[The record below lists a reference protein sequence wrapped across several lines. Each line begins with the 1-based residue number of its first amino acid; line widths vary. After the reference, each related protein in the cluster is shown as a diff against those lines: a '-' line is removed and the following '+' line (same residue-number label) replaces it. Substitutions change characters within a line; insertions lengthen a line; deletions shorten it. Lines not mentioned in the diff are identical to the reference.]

1 MTQIWPGTVSY
12 LSSTRHSSAINQS
25 ACLFDAA
32 KCGKN
37 LGVAQSRV

>member
-1 MTQIWPGTVSY
+1 MTQVGTRTIGH

-37 LGVAQSRV
+37 LGVAQSRI